1 MDNRSNSPTSLARR
15 WLGFVRSTD
24 PRLSASSVVVV
35 LAILCLWLAVVIFT
49 ETKHEFWRDEVRSLS
64 IARAAGSP
72 LDLVGLTQYEGHP
85 LLWYLL
91 LYVGKSIV
99 DTSLV
104 LPVISIII
112 SFAAVAVFMFFSPFE
127 LWIKILFIFCALP
140 LYEYSVVARNYG
152 ISMLLLFIAALF
164 YRDRTKHALLLAFIL
179 FLLANTNFH
188 SAMLVCLIS
197 IVWAWDT
204 FIDQRIRS
212 TKLQAFSYLLPFAI
226 VLIGVLLC
234 VVSVMPKENTIL
246 TSVRQGV
253 RMHELLDALSD
264 ATFRPDKAFSQ
275 QIPSVLPPWIAIPI
289 LFLAAF
295 GLLHRPTLFLAALAG
310 QIGFGVLFLLVYDGF
325 YRHQGLFI
333 VFLLFLYWLLIDSSK
348 VESMSRLNRLLFNIG
363 LYVALVTLILWN
375 VVQLKD
381 TLWQDIVL
389 ERSSSKAFGE
399 FLNNSA
405 AYRDAIIVPEPDY
418 FQESLPYYAQN
429 KIYFPREHHFGT
441 TVSFTTEA
449 NPRLSLGKLLSIARD
464 IKTRYGKPVLIV
476 LANWDVDQKPAGKIS
491 YSYNKVFSWDSAAQ
505 KDFLASTQFV
515 IAFSSAYSDENY
527 RVYAL
532 R

>member
-1 MDNRSNSPTSLARR
+1 MDNQSNSPTSLARR

-24 PRLSASSVVVV
+24 PRLSAGSVVVV

-49 ETKHEFWRDEVRSLS
+49 ETKHEFWRDEVRALS

-72 LDLVGLTQYEGHP
+72 LDLVGLTQYDGHP

-91 LYVGKSIV
+91 LYIGKSIV
-99 DTSLV
+99 DTPLV

-127 LWIKILFIFCALP
+127 LWIKVLFIFCALP

-152 ISMLLLFIAALF
+152 ISMLLLFIGALL
-164 YRDRTKHALLLAFIL
+164 YRDRAKHPFLLAFIL
-179 FLLANTNFH
+179 FLLANTNVH
-188 SAMLVCLIS
+188 SAILVCLIS

-204 FIDQRIRS
+204 FVELRKRS
-212 TKLQAFSYLLPFAI
+212 LQLRDLSVFLPFAI
-226 VLIGVLLC
+226 VFLGLLLC
-234 VVSVMPKENTIL
+234 TASVMPRENTIL
-246 TSVRQGV
+246 TPIRQGIS
-253 RMHELLDALSD
+253 MHDLLQALSD
-264 ATFRPDKAFSQ
+264 AAFRPDKAFFK
-275 QIPSVLPPWIAIPI
+275 QIPSVLPPWLPVLLIYLAI
-289 LFLAAF
+289 F
-295 GLLHRPTLFLAALAG
+295 GLIHRPRLLLTALGA
-310 QIGFGVLFLLVYDGF
+310 QIAFCLLFLLVYDGF
-325 YRHQGLFI
+325 YRHQGLFL
-333 VFLLFLYWLLIDSSK
+333 VFLVFLYWLLIDSIGHGSLSK
-348 VESMSRLNRLLFNIG
+348 LSRPLFATG
-363 LYVALVTLILWN
+363 LYVAMLALILWN

-381 TLWQDIVL
+381 TMWQDIWH

-399 FLNNSA
+399 FLNKSA

-449 NPRLSLGKLLSIARD
+449 NARLSLGKLLSIARD

-476 LANWDVDQKPAGKIS
+476 LADWDIDQNSAGKIN